1 MDQKLR
7 SQLTE
12 VLKFTSDC
20 DYEEAF
26 RFLLE
31 RLHQETG
38 PGPATGVAEAGMQF
52 LTHPQIV
59 IPYPPQNESTDG
71 LNPNPEARESQIL
84 SIVAAMVPT
93 DNFGLIWGIKQYRL
107 LTGAD
112 LQTAKG
118 FVQNLIERLR
128 YFQQNSPKC

>member
-26 RFLLE
+26 KFLLE
-31 RLHQETG
+31 QLYRDTQ
-38 PGPATGVAEAGMQF
+38 PGPATGVAEAAMQF
-52 LTHPQIV
+52 LQHPQIV
-59 IPYPPQNESTDG
+59 IPYPPQSESTDG

-84 SIVAAMVPT
+84 SIVAAIVPT
-93 DNFGLIWGIKQYRL
+93 DNFSGIPGIRQYRT
-107 LTGAD
+107 LTGSD
-112 LQTAKG
+112 LKTAKE

-128 YFQQNSPKC
+128 YFQRSSPK